1 MPTTWPVVSKLC
13 LEAPVEVVGKVKGAS
28 AVASNL
34 RPDPVPKTGLPGCQK
49 RLPGAAV
56 HLSTTIFLPSWF
68 AKSNDNSITT
78 AEHSIDRISVVDLM
92 KTQ

>member
-49 RLPGAAV
+49 GCQAHRSTCPQRSSCLLGLQKRMITRLPLRNIAPTGFP
-56 HLSTTIFLPSWF
+56 LWI
-68 AKSNDNSITT
+68 
-78 AEHSIDRISVVDLM
+78 R
-92 KTQ
+92 